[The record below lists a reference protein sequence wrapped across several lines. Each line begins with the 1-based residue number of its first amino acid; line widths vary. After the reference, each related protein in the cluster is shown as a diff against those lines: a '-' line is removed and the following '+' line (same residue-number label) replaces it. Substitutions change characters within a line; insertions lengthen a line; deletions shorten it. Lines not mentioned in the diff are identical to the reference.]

1 MNYKINKW
9 IIIIILVIIEIIAQ
23 YSLNYSSIHKEA
35 LYKYLGMLLYSLS
48 GYYYYELLKLTND
61 LGVANVLWTCGTF
74 IGITLLAVT
83 VNNEKLSV
91 RKIVASL
98 LIVVAIIL
106 YGD

>member
-1 MNYKINKW
+1 MNNKNSKW
-9 IIIIILVIIEIIAQ
+9 YIVIILVIVEILAQ
-23 YSLNYSSIHKEA
+23 YSLNYSAIHKQTI
-35 LYKYLGMLLYSLS
+35 YKYLGILLYALS

-74 IGITLLAVT
+74 IGITLMTVT